1 METNEIV
8 YRASKTGTLFFKSG
22 KVVQAIMGPVGSGKS
37 VACVMKLFKL
47 ALMQEPNEKG
57 IRRTK
62 WVIIRNSYRELLDT
76 SMETFFEWVPKEWG
90 EMSIVNAS
98 FFLSQVLPDGTTV
111 EAEFLFRALERPA
124 DIKKLLS
131 LDATGIW
138 MNEAR
143 ELSKAV
149 FDIAMTRVGR
159 FPPMREGGPS
169 WHGIILDTNPPDSD
183 SWWYE
188 LFEENLPSE
197 WDYWKQPS
205 GLSSEAENV
214 KNLPKGYYANL
225 MIGKLK
231 EWINVYVHGQYG
243 FVADGKPVWPEYS
256 EEVHFWDVDY
266 QPIKNKVIHIGL
278 DFGLTPGAAIGQ
290 YENGELVIFD
300 ELVTFNMGATNFTK
314 LLKEKMATKYP
325 GFEFEVTGDPA
336 GDQRAQTDEQTP
348 FMVLAEGGIIAY
360 PAYTNDF
367 IIRRDTLG
375 ELMLRLSMTGKPA
388 FRVTRGAPTLRKA
401 LAGGYA
407 YKRMQVAGAEQ
418 FRDVPNKNKFS
429 HVADAAQ
436 YLALG
441 CTGGEI
447 IFAKSKTVIKQPQT
461 GIM

>member
-1 METNEIV
+1 
-8 YRASKTGTLFFKSG
+8 
-22 KVVQAIMGPVGSGKS
+22 
-37 VACVMKLFKL
+37 
-47 ALMQEPNEKG
+47 
-57 IRRTK
+57 
-62 WVIIRNSYRELLDT
+62 
-76 SMETFFEWVPKEWG
+76 
-90 EMSIVNAS
+90 
-98 FFLSQVLPDGTTV
+98 
-111 EAEFLFRALERPA
+111 
-124 DIKKLLS
+124 
-131 LDATGIW
+131 
-138 MNEAR
+138 
-143 ELSKAV
+143 
-149 FDIAMTRVGR
+149 
-159 FPPMREGGPS
+159 
-169 WHGIILDTNPPDSD
+169 
-183 SWWYE
+183 
-188 LFEENLPSE
+188 
-197 WDYWKQPS
+197 
-205 GLSSEAENV
+205 
-214 KNLPKGYYANL
+214 
-225 MIGKLK
+225 
-231 EWINVYVHGQYG
+231 
-243 FVADGKPVWPEYS
+243 
-256 EEVHFWDVDY
+256 
-266 QPIKNKVIHIGL
+266 
-278 DFGLTPGAAIGQ
+278 
-290 YENGELVIFD
+290 
-300 ELVTFNMGATNFTK
+300 MGATNFTK